1 MTTVVMQAEQ
11 KLPWDV
17 DERAAWRPPEPLLP
31 SDWAERHRFLSRAE
45 SDRDGP
51 WRNAAAPYLPALMN
65 LPTRPGVA
73 QLNIRKAAQVG
84 VSEAMRNLIGYWA
97 EREPD
102 PVGLT
107 LPNERK
113 GREIVG
119 DRVLPL
125 FRRTDVLRDLTTGR
139 SHDLKTGKIRLGNGF
154 TLHLMWAG
162 SAASMASDPMRRVV
176 NDEVDKFEEWT
187 GKEADPISLTWKRL
201 RSYGDRACQINV
213 STPTTRFGVIQQLL
227 EASDVVLHYAVP
239 CPHCGAMQEMKLAGL
254 RLDYQ
259 GASAALVAWH
269 RLAKTEGPEVDQKA
283 LSASIL
289 RESKVLLPENRW
301 RIDPRK
307 GAVWYECEVCKGRI
321 KPAERDEMVRR
332 GRWRSDDG
340 EIEDADAVERWPTG
354 TRIGVRLSALIC
366 LWTSWSSIAAEYI
379 RAKGHLS
386 AFYDFYTQTLGE
398 PFEQQI
404 DKVSVGRFS
413 RLAAQADL
421 EEGIVPSWA
430 SGLIL
435 TVDTQ
440 KDHFWCVVRAWGA
453 GMRSAR
459 VWHGRVETFE
469 HLEEL
474 ASRRA
479 WPVARAA
486 SSVGGGTRAPM
497 IPYRT
502 FIDSGGTREEGEKAS
517 RTAEVYKWVLAHRA
531 WAVAI
536 KGSRPRAGMHLW
548 YGKGWM
554 DDASRKK
561 RQGAYLRL
569 MFVDSQHFED
579 ELAEYIHEGE
589 TEGGTQRWF
598 LNRRD
603 DEEYAKHLAAVHKIT
618 FRRGP
623 KMVHEWVPKS
633 GGQRHD
639 LRDCEVYQ
647 IAAAYQTKVHLL
659 ATEPEAPPPGTP
671 APPAPPA
678 PPEGT
683 PQKRRDGWNVQGF
696 DRI

>member
-1 MTTVVMQAEQ
+1 VTEVAE
-11 KLPWDV
+11 LEAPPTWDT
-17 DERAAWRPPEPLLP
+17 DERAAWRPPEPLTP
-31 SDWAERHRFLSRAE
+31 AEWAERHRVLSRSE
-45 SDRDGP
+45 SDKDGP
-51 WRNAAAPYLPALMN
+51 WRNAAAPYLIALMN
-65 LPTRPGVA
+65 LPSRPGVA
-73 QLNIRKAAQVG
+73 QLNCRKAAQIG
-84 VSEAMRNLIGYWA
+84 LSEAMRNLMGYWA

-102 PVGLT
+102 PGGLT

-125 FRRTDVLRDLTTGR
+125 FRQTDVLRDLATGR

-162 SAASMASDPMRRVV
+162 SAASMASDPMRWVV

-201 RSYGDRACQINV
+201 RSYGDRACQINL

-239 CPHCGAMQEMKLAGL
+239 CPRCGARQELKLAGL

-259 GASAALVAWH
+259 GESAALTAWH
-269 RLAKTEGPEVDQKA
+269 RLAKPEGPEVDQKA
-283 LSASIL
+283 LAAHVL
-289 RESKVLLPENRW
+289 RRE
-301 RIDPRK
+301 
-307 GAVWYECEVCKGRI
+307 AVWYECEACKGRI
-321 KPAERDEMVRR
+321 EPAERDEMVRR
-332 GRWRSDDG
+332 GLWRSDDG
-340 EIEDADAVERWPTG
+340 AVEDADAVERWPTG
-354 TRIGVRLSALIC
+354 TRIGVRLSALVC

-386 AFYDFYTQTLGE
+386 KFYDFYTQTLGE
-398 PFEQQI
+398 PFEQQV

-413 RLAAQADL
+413 RLAAAADL
-421 EEGIVPSWA
+421 EEGVVPAWA
-430 SGLIL
+430 AGLLL
-435 TVDTQ
+435 TADTQ

-474 ASRRA
+474 ASKRT
-479 WPVARAA
+479 WPVE
-486 SSVGGGTRAPM
+486 GGKRAPM

-517 RTAEVYKWVLAHRA
+517 RTAEVYKWVLAHRS

-536 KGSRPRAGMHLW
+536 KGSRPRPGMHIW

-561 RQGAYLRL
+561 REGAYLRL
-569 MFVDSQHFED
+569 MFIDKQHFED
-579 ELAEYIHEGE
+579 ELAEHIHEGE
-589 TEGGTQRWF
+589 AEGGVQRWL

-603 DEEYAKHLAAVHKIT
+603 DEEYAKHLASVHKIT

-659 ATEPEAPPPGTP
+659 TSESATPPAEPGRDGVQP
-671 APPAPPA
+671 APTAPAEGAAPA
-678 PPEGT
+678 
-683 PQKRRDGWNVQGF
+683 KRSSGWKVQGF
-696 DRI
+696 ERL